1 MSDVHLLQRLASRQ
15 QGCVARWQLIA
26 GGWSTARC
34 DHALSRLTRIH
45 DGVYISGFAAPTLGQ
60 RRWAATLTTSAT
72 ALGLES
78 AGCAWQVIT
87 REPALPTVVRPGR
100 RGVERLPDLVVRYS
114 ATLSGNVTRLD
125 GFWVTTAER
134 TVIDLWP
141 RLRAGKS
148 RERML
153 RDAIRLQRTATTDL
167 QRVLDAHRGRR
178 GTATLRSLL
187 LLYERLPLDRCRSD
201 PEVEGLVVL
210 DAAGVALPRV
220 NVRIA
225 GEEADFSWLERRLII
240 EIDGPSF
247 HQDKLAD
254 ARKAAVWVRAGWTVL
269 RISSDD
275 VYLDPGRLIA
285 MALSGVDPATA

>member
-1 MSDVHLLQRLASRQ
+1 M
-15 QGCVARWQLIA
+15 
-26 GGWSTARC
+26 
-34 DHALSRLTRIH
+34 SRLKRVH
-45 DGVYISGFAAPTLGQ
+45 DGVYVSGFAPLTIAQ
-60 RRWAATLTTSAT
+60 RRWAATLTTSTT

-78 AGCAWQVIT
+78 AGCAWQVLT
-87 REPALPTVVRPGR
+87 REPPLPTVLRPGR
-100 RGVERLPDLVVRYS
+100 RGVERLPDLEVRYS
-114 ATLSGNVTRLD
+114 ATLTGNVTRLD

-141 RLRAGKS
+141 RLRAGKT

-153 RDAIRLQRTATTDL
+153 RDAIRLKRTTTTDL
-167 QRVLDAHRGRR
+167 QRVLDHHRGRR

-187 LLYERLPLDRCRSD
+187 LLYARLPLDRCRSD

-210 DAAGVALPRV
+210 DAAGVSLPRV

-247 HQDKLAD
+247 HQDKLED
-254 ARKAAVWVRAGWTVL
+254 ARKAGVWARAGWTVL
-269 RISSDD
+269 RIPSDD
-275 VYLDPGRLIA
+275 VYLHPERLIA
-285 MALSGVDPATA
+285 MALAGVDEVRA